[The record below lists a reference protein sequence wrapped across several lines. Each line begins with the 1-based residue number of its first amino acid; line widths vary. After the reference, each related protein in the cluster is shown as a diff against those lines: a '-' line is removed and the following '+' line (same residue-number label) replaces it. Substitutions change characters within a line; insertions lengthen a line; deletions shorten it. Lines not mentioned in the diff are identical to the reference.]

1 MMVIVLHTDTSV
13 VVVPLTIDEYAKPT
27 ADDPVTSTQFD
38 PLPRIKDDLSALR
51 TLFESQP

>member
-13 VVVPLTIDEYAKPT
+13 VVVPIAIDEYAKPT
-27 ADDPVTSTQFD
+27 ADDPVTSTQFA